1 MGDTG
6 EQRARVRLRIKGRV
20 QGVGFRFCAVD
31 DAHRLDVTGWVRN
44 THEGD
49 VELVAE
55 GAAERLRRLV
65 TWAHGGPPGALVVDV
80 EEQWLPYVGEF
91 DSFRVRRS

>member
-31 DAHRLDVTGWVRN
+31 EAHRLDVTGWVRN

-49 VELVAE
+49 V
-55 GAAERLRRLV
+55 
-65 TWAHGGPPGALVVDV
+65 
-80 EEQWLPYVGEF
+80 
-91 DSFRVRRS
+91 